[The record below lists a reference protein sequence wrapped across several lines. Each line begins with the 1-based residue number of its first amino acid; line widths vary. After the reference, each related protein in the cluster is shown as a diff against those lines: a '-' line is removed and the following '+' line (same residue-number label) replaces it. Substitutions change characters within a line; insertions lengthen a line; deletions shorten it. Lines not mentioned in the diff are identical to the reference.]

1 MLSVCVKD
9 NKSHST
15 RHALWVLLCALV
27 LTLYHGLTRCV
38 CTMRGH
44 GVWAWWVVGAGPIL
58 RALKELQMD
67 DGRFTASF
75 GGRCVPMGH
84 YDVHELLGL
93 TRFATASGRARCVP
107 AV

>member
-44 GVWAWWVVGAGPIL
+44 GVWARCLGMVGRWCRSDSSCSEGA
-58 RALKELQMD
+58 A
-67 DGRFTASF
+67 DGRWTIHSF
-75 GGRCVPMGH
+75 LRWQVRP
-84 YDVHELLGL
+84 YWSL
-93 TRFATASGRARCVP
+93 
-107 AV
+107 